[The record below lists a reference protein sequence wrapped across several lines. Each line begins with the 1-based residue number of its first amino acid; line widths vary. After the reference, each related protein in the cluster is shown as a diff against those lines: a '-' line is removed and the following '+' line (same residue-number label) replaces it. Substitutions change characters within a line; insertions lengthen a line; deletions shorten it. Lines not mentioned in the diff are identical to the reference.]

1 MERNLINDPSKFEAK
16 NIGGILTTRQL
27 LTIVIA
33 SLAATPFVVLGLY
46 NIIPSALA
54 SLLAFGIA
62 IPIGY
67 RGLTKKHGLYFED
80 FSVFNKIER
89 TRPYEMTLFVPFTPD
104 VRPQKK
110 LTRKEKKAR
119 KREFVQAVGEDALF
133 ASTLI
138 DD

>member
-67 RGLTKKHGLYFED
+67 SMVFISRTLVYLTKLSAHVLMK
-80 FSVFNKIER
+80 
-89 TRPYEMTLFVPFTPD
+89 
-104 VRPQKK
+104 
-110 LTRKEKKAR
+110 
-119 KREFVQAVGEDALF
+119 
-133 ASTLI
+133 
-138 DD
+138 